1 MLEEKLIMYEKTF
14 GDSFPTYP
22 LCLTRSDEEV
32 IKIIDRCLDEEKTVY
47 ELGYLKEDDD
57 IQY

>member
-1 MLEEKLIMYEKTF
+1 MIDEKLNLYEKTF

-22 LCLTRSDEEV
+22 LCLTKSDEEI
-32 IKIIDRCLDEEKTVY
+32 IKIIDDCLDQEKTVY
-47 ELGYLKEDDD
+47 ELGYLKEDND

>member
-1 MLEEKLIMYEKTF
+1 MLEEKLNMYRDTF

-22 LCLTRSDEEV
+22 LCLTRSDEEI
-32 IKIIDRCLDEEKTVY
+32 IKIIDRCLDEGSTVY

>member
-22 LCLTRSDEEV
+22 LCLTRSDEET
-32 IKIIDRCLDEEKTVY
+32 IKIIDHCLDEEKTVY